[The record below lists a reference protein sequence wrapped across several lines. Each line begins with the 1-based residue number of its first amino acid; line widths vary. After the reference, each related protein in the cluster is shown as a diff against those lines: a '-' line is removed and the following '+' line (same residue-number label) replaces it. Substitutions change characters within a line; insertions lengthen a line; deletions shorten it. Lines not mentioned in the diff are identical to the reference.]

1 MVGAHF
7 QGLAPAAFPG
17 MQLLRHRAGP
27 SVFRGMAAHWPAVQH
42 WSFARLAERA
52 PDVQI
57 KLVAGNRERGRT
69 CFIHSTLG
77 SYLAS
82 LEESHDQR
90 NQADQALYLKEF
102 DLLDTI
108 PALRQDLRHADLF
121 VPGSTFSLQ
130 SWIGPAHA
138 RTGLHYDY
146 LDNLAVQIVGRKR
159 FYLVRAGT
167 VERMHAVAGKYDSW
181 ARLATCTAQEL
192 AARAETHTE
201 TQDNFFVVDLEPGD
215 VLHVPAGWWHEVLN
229 LTPCI
234 LFGGFHGLRAQV
246 AARWAWVQSRD
257 LLHRL
262 GWLGHGNC
270 TCHPAP

>member
-1 MVGAHF
+1 
-7 QGLAPAAFPG
+7 
-17 MQLLRHRAGP
+17 MQRLRHRAGP
-27 SVFRGMAAHWPAVQH
+27 SVFKGLAAHWPAVQH
-42 WSFARLAERA
+42 WRFGKLAGLA
-52 PDVQI
+52 PDVKV

-90 NQADQALYLKEF
+90 NQASQALYLKEF

-121 VPGSTFSLQ
+121 VPDSTFSLQ

-167 VERMHAVAGKYDSW
+167 VERMHAVASKYDSW
-181 ARLATCTAQEL
+181 ARLASCTAQEL
-192 AARAETHTE
+192 AANTNANANAEG
-201 TQDNFFVVDLEPGD
+201 DFFVVDLEPGD

-229 LTPCI
+229 LTPSI
-234 LFGGFHGLRAQV
+234 LFGGFHGPRTQV
-246 AARWAWVQSRD
+246 SARWAWVQSRD

>member
-17 MQLLRHRAGP
+17 MQRLRHRAEP
-27 SVFRGMAAHWPAVQH
+27 SVFKGLAAHWPAVQH
-42 WSFARLAERA
+42 WRFGKLARLA
-52 PDVQI
+52 PDMQI
-57 KLVAGNRERGRT
+57 KLVAGNRERGHT
-69 CFIHSTLG
+69 CFIESTLG

-82 LEESHDQR
+82 LEESHEQG

-167 VERMHAVAGKYDSW
+167 VERMHAVASKYDSW
-181 ARLATCTAQEL
+181 ARLASCTAQEL
-192 AARAETHTE
+192 AANANANAEG
-201 TQDNFFVVDLEPGD
+201 DFFVVDLEPGD

-229 LTPCI
+229 LTPSI
-234 LFGGFHGLRAQV
+234 LFGGFHGPRTQV
-246 AARWAWVQSRD
+246 SARWAWVQSRD